1 MLNTLHTVL
10 VISFV
15 AVTGGLLALTL
26 VQRLRVRGIRMT
38 WLSSSR
44 ASFPVWPTVFMGV
57 VLVFLLYS
65 HNTVSPVS
73 PVVFLGYFTGGML
86 WFVSVVLSAAVV
98 VTEYGVIPE
107 AGRAGEAVGWG
118 QVFDYFEVEEHKR
131 IHFAFM
137 YQDFLGERKRLDLSV
152 PLQHADRFRRMVR
165 AKLDVPMEGTVE
177 RIRHGQPLGNG

>member
-1 MLNTLHTVL
+1 VINTLHTVL

-15 AVTGGLLALTL
+15 GVTGGLLALTL

-44 ASFPVWPTVFMGV
+44 ASFPMWPTVFMGV

-65 HNTVSPVS
+65 RNTVAPVS
-73 PVVFLGYFTGGML
+73 PFVFLGYFSGGMI

-98 VTEYGVIPE
+98 VTEYGIIPE

-118 QVFDYFEVEEHKR
+118 QIFDYFEVEDSKR
-131 IHFAFM
+131 VHFAFM

-152 PLQHADRFRRMVR
+152 PLQHAERFRRMVR
-165 AKLDVPMEGTVE
+165 AKLDVPMEGTFE
-177 RIRHGQPLGNG
+177 RIRHGQPLGNR